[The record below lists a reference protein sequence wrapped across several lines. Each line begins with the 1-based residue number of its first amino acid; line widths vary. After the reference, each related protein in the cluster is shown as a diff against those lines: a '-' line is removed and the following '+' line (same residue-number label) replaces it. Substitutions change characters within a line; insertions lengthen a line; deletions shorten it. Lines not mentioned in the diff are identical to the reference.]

1 MELWQILL
9 LVGVAV
15 LMAVV
20 GFALGVIYRKK
31 VGEKLI
37 KSAETEAERI
47 VEDAKKQGETKKKE
61 ALLEAKEE
69 ALRIKNETERELKER
84 RNDLNRIERRTIQK
98 EETLDKKI
106 ENQDVLS
113 FFSFAS

>member
-61 ALLEAKEE
+61 ALLEVYTGVATADGPC
-69 ALRIKNETERELKER
+69 ALSV
-84 RNDLNRIERRTIQK
+84 
-98 EETLDKKI
+98 EETPALEIPKFRAKFCPQLYDS
-106 ENQDVLS
+106 LS
-113 FFSFAS
+113 MA